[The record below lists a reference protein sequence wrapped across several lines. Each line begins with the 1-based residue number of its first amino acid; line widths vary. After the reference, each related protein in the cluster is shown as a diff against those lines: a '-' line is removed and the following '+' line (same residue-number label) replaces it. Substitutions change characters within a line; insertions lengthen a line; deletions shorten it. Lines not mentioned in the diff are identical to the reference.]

1 METQQNVGTGRGVE
15 AALMQTGSAI
25 LGTDAGRG
33 GQPDV
38 WCEDV
43 FRLIEW
49 RRFEAVV
56 EALFAQAG
64 FETRAQAHGSDGGV
78 DIWLYSK
85 HHAGGRDPV
94 SIVQCK
100 HWLKR
105 DVGVQPVRELRGVMA
120 QHGIARGQFVT
131 TSRFTSE
138 AQAFGRQNGIGLL
151 NVDGLLRLIAAR
163 EPEQQ
168 HALLATAFEG
178 DYRTPTCARCGIKL
192 VERRARTN
200 GQPFWGCSN
209 YARGCRSKI
218 RIS

>member
-1 METQQNVGTGRGVE
+1 METQQNVRTVRGDG
-15 AALMQTGSAI
+15 AALMPKASAI
-25 LGTDAGRG
+25 FESDAGRERR
-33 GQPDV
+33 PDA

-49 RRFEAVV
+49 RRSEAVV

-85 HHAGGRDPV
+85 NHAGGRDPV

-120 QHGIARGQFVT
+120 QHGITRGQFVT

-151 NVDGLLRLIAAR
+151 NVDRLLRLIAER
-163 EPEQQ
+163 EPAQQ
-168 HALLATAFEG
+168 DALLAIAFEG
-178 DYRTPTCARCGIKL
+178 NYRTPTCARCGIKL
-192 VERRARTN
+192 VERRARSS
-200 GQPFWGCSN
+200 GQPFWGCRN
-209 YARGCRSKI
+209 YSQGCRSRI